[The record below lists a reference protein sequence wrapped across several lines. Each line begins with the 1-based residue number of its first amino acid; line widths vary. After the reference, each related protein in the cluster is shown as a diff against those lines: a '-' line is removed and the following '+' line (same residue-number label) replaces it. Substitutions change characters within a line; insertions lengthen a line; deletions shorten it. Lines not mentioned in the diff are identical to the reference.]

1 MILSFIFFLILFL
14 GGIWVMALAQSLED
28 FQAIVFIAGLLI
40 VSLSL
45 AFVMRASGSATRRKD
60 NWSGSPI
67 CAPTFSAIRFASRR
81 SPVGIRS
88 NASSTGWPG
97 GRTYTV

>member
-40 VSLSL
+40 TSLSL
-45 AFVMRASGSATRRKD
+45 AFMMRQRGSATRRKD
-60 NWSGSPI
+60 NWSGSP
-67 CAPTFSAIRFASRR
+67 TE
-81 SPVGIRS
+81 
-88 NASSTGWPG
+88 
-97 GRTYTV
+97 